1 MVFFDANRGMSSRG
15 LLQWVEVVEAQYL
28 QNGQDNIILKGLM
41 YKRGVPSGDI
51 RFTTQSDSFNV
62 TTEE

>member
-28 QNGQDNIILKGLM
+28 QNGQD
-41 YKRGVPSGDI
+41 DI
-51 RFTTQSDSFNV
+51 SIKNHSTVMVSLEWRFKLQ
-62 TTEE
+62 